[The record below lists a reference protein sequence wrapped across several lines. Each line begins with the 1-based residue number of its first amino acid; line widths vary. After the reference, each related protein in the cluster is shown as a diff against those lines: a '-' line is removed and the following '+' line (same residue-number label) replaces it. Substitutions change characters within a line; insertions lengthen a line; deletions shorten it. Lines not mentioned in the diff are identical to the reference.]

1 MYSWPPPAQCP
12 DDAVQPRPIRQ
23 QQRGRAPR
31 LVKPGLSRHR
41 HLVAQVRPD
50 HRTSRVTILDP
61 RCFQNHVRMRCSAS
75 QHTTAVSAAATTAKE
90 ETIRDMARSP
100 GICYSGISRATG
112 KLLNP
117 LRERRVAE
125 LLRVRCE
132 LGDCAI
138 RVPAGGD
145 FARRMCPDGARRPMA
160 AACGPPTADHHE

>member
-1 MYSWPPPAQCP
+1 MYSWPSPAQCP
-12 DDAVQPRPIRQ
+12 DDAVQPGPIRQ

-61 RCFQNHVRMRCSAS
+61 GMLPNHFQMRCSAS
-75 QHTTAVSAAATTAKE
+75 QHTTAVSAATTAKE
-90 ETIRDMARSP
+90 EAIRDMARSP
-100 GICYSGISRATG
+100 GICYSGISRVTG

-117 LRERRVAE
+117 LRERRVTE

-138 RVPAGGD
+138 RVPAGGN
-145 FARRMCPDGARRPMA
+145 FARRMCSDGARRPMA

>member
-23 QQRGRAPR
+23 QQRGRASR

-75 QHTTAVSAAATTAKE
+75 QHTTAVSAAATKAKE

-125 LLRVRCE
+125 LLRGLRDPSSCWWRFCSPDVSRRGPSPSGGS
-132 LGDCAI
+132 LWTPDRRSS
-138 RVPAGGD
+138 RVSG
-145 FARRMCPDGARRPMA
+145 PM
-160 AACGPPTADHHE
+160 

>member
-1 MYSWPPPAQCP
+1 MRCNQDQFASSSEGERPGSYNPGSAATGTSSRRFGLTIEPP
-12 DDAVQPRPIRQ
+12 
-23 QQRGRAPR
+23 G
-31 LVKPGLSRHR
+31 
-41 HLVAQVRPD
+41 
-50 HRTSRVTILDP
+50 VTILDP
-61 RCFQNHVRMRCSAS
+61 RCFQNHVRMRCPAP

-132 LGDCAI
+132 LGGRAI

-145 FARRMCPDGARRPMA
+145 FARRMCPDRARRPMA